1 MKKISFLILALAVV
15 LCGRGVAQPVIPEA
29 LKDNIKAR
37 VDYGVNP
44 AIVLAVIQGKDV
56 SYFDYGVK
64 SLKTKEPVNEKSVF
78 EIGSI
83 TKTFTGIL
91 LADRVLK
98 GEVSLSDPL
107 QNYLPAGVTAP
118 TRNGAAIQLIHLAN
132 HTSALPR
139 MPFNFAPANPANP
152 FADYSEK
159 LAYEFLNSYQLPR
172 DIGAQYEYSNYAMG
186 LLGHVLATKKQT
198 TYEDLVVTVVAT
210 PLQMNDTRITFT
222 PTMKANLA
230 MGHHEGVEVEN
241 WDLTSLAGAGAI
253 RSTAADM
260 VKYVQA
266 NMGSM
271 KTDLYPAMQLSH
283 KNTRPEGSA
292 PMVALGWHKANG
304 EDVIWHNGG
313 TGGYRTFIGF
323 TKDGSKGVVV
333 LSNSTASVDDIG
345 MHVLNASSPL
355 KDPRPAPKAPKE
367 EIKEVAVEAA
377 VLQTYA
383 GKYEL
388 APSFVLTVRVDGG
401 QLKAQ
406 ASGQPEFPVFAKAK
420 NIFFYK
426 VVEAQLTFN
435 SNAGGTVESVTL
447 HQGGQMITGK
457 KMAD

>member
-1 MKKISFLILALAVV
+1 MKKITFLALILTFGFFTV
-15 LCGRGVAQPVIPEA
+15 GAQPAIPDDIKE
-29 LKDNIKAR
+29 NIKAR
-37 VDYGVNP
+37 VGNGLSTG
-44 AIVLAVIQGKDV
+44 IVLAVINGSEV
-56 SYFDYGVK
+56 SYFSQGVK
-64 SLKTKEPVNEKSVF
+64 SLKTREAVSEQSVF

-91 LADRVLK
+91 LANLVLK
-98 GEVSLSDPL
+98 GEVKLDDPL
-107 QNYLPAGVTAP
+107 QNYLPTGVTAP
-118 TRNGAAIQLIHLAN
+118 TRNGAAITLAHMAN

-159 LAYEFLNSYQLPR
+159 LAYEFLTSYQLPR
-172 DIGAQYEYSNYAMG
+172 DIGSQYEYSNYAMG
-186 LLGHVLATKKQT
+186 LLGHVLAARKKT
-198 TYEDLVVTVVAT
+198 TYENLMVDVIAT
-210 PLQMNDTRITFT
+210 PLKMNDTRIAFT
-222 PTMKANLA
+222 PAMKANLA

-241 WDLTSLAGAGAI
+241 WDLASLAGAGAI

-260 VKYVQA
+260 VKFVQA
-266 NMGSM
+266 NMGKVKS
-271 KTDLYPAMQLSH
+271 DLYPALQLSH
-283 KNTRPEGSA
+283 QNTRPEGSA

-304 EDVIWHNGG
+304 DNVIWHNGG

-345 MHVLNASSPL
+345 MHVLNPATPL
-355 KDPRPAPKAPKE
+355 ADPKPAVKAPKE
-367 EIKEVAVEAA
+367 EIKEVTVETD
-377 VLQTYA
+377 VLQAYP

-388 APSFVLTVRVDGG
+388 APSFILTVRLDGN

-406 ASGQPEFPVFAKAK
+406 ATGQPEFPIFAKAK

-435 SNAGGTVESVTL
+435 SSADGKVESVTL
-447 HQGGQMITGK
+447 NQGGQTITGK
-457 KMAD
+457 KLAD